1 MTNDLASQYTKIL
14 IHGETSA
21 IAEKIGPI
29 LESKY
34 YVGYQSSRKPIHNT
48 DYHVVISF
56 AGIIDESVLACFSV
70 VTNKLVEVNCIG
82 AVNLL
87 STFLPAMQQRKYGR
101 IIFMSSIFSEINV
114 PGYGVYSAS
123 KAFIDKL
130 VKIAALEN
138 AQYGITVNSIQLG
151 YTGIGMGDHRDKDKA
166 IQKPAMKRFCTMQE
180 LANAISFII
189 ETEYYTGQNLK
200 LEGGIK

>member
-1 MTNDLASQYTKIL
+1 MIY
-14 IHGETSA
+14 GETSE
-21 IAEKIGPI
+21 IAQSVAEFLQRKHELIF
-29 LESKY
+29 
-34 YVGYQSSRKPIHNT
+34 QSSRKQIENT
-48 DYHVVISF
+48 DSDVVISF
-56 AGIIDESVLACFSV
+56 SGIIDESVLSCFSV

-87 STFLPAMQQRKYGR
+87 STFLPVMQQNKYGR

-123 KAFIDKL
+123 KAFVDKL

-151 YTGIGMGDHRDKDKA
+151 YTGIGMGDHPDKEKA
-166 IQKPAMKRFCTMQE
+166 KNKPALKRFVTMQE
-180 LANAISFII
+180 LANVINFII

>member
-1 MTNDLASQYTKIL
+1 M
-14 IHGETSA
+14 IHGETSEVA
-21 IAEKIGPI
+21 RAVIPFLDKRYDI
-29 LESKY
+29 Y
-34 YVGYQSSRKPIHNT
+34 CQSSRIVSFQLNY
-48 DYHVVISF
+48 DIVISF
-56 AGIIDESVLACFSV
+56 AGVIDENVLAVKSLI
-70 VTNKLVEVNCIG
+70 TNKLVEVNCIG

-87 STFLPAMQQRKYGR
+87 STYLPVMQRNEFGR

-123 KAFIDKL
+123 KAFVDKL

-151 YTGIGMGDHRDKDKA
+151 YTGIGMGDHPDKEKSKN
-166 IQKPAMKRFCTMQE
+166 KPALKRFVTMQE
-180 LANAISFII
+180 LANAINFII